1 MLQLGQGATMAK
13 MDMKQAYRNIP
24 VHPSD
29 RYLLG
34 MRWRDQTFIDM
45 ALPFGLRSAPLIFS
59 AVADALAWIMQQQG
73 VGWLAHY
80 VDDFITV
87 GSPGSGKCG
96 TYMDIMHRV
105 CEDAAMPIE
114 PEKDEGPATTISFL
128 GLELDSVAGE
138 IRLPQEKLQK
148 LRAML
153 GRWRGRKACKKREL
167 LSLIGLLTHAGR
179 AVRPGRSYLRRLID
193 LSLSTRHLDQFVRLN
208 REARADLEWWFK
220 FISTWNGT
228 AMILVD
234 RTVDPA
240 VTLTSDA
247 SGTWGC
253 GAYVGKHW
261 SRLPWIGVIL
271 EAHIT
276 VKELVPI
283 VIAALMWGQ
292 EWKGMLV
299 RVRCDNAAVVAIVN
313 SGSSRN
319 SQAMHLSVAS
329 PSWQQRETSGCAR
342 CISGAWRMWQQML
355 CPETTSMCFVRVAHR
370 RTHKRQQYLP
380 TSWT

>member
-1 MLQLGQGATMAK
+1 
-13 MDMKQAYRNIP
+13 
-24 VHPSD
+24 
-29 RYLLG
+29 
-34 MRWRDQTFIDM
+34 
-45 ALPFGLRSAPLIFS
+45 
-59 AVADALAWIMQQQG
+59 
-73 VGWLAHY
+73 
-80 VDDFITV
+80 
-87 GSPGSGKCG
+87 
-96 TYMDIMHRV
+96 
-105 CEDAAMPIE
+105 MPIE

-148 LRAML
+148 LRTML
-153 GRWRGRKACKKREL
+153 GRWWGRKVCKKREL
-167 LSLIGLLTHAGR
+167 LSLIGSLTHAGR

-193 LSLSTRHLDQFVRLN
+193 LSSSTRHLDQFVRLN
-208 REARADLEWWFK
+208 REARADLEWWFM

-228 AMILVD
+228 AMMLVD

-261 SRLPWIGVIL
+261 FRLPWIGVIL

-283 VIAALMWGQ
+283 VITALMWGQ

-299 RVRCDNAAVVAIVN
+299 QVRCDNAAMVAIVN

-319 SQAMHLSVAS
+319 SQAMHLRRCLAFLAAKGDFRLRAVHIRGVENVAADALS
-329 PSWQQRETSGCAR
+329 RNNLNVLRSCCPQADPQETAVPPDILDVVLLQEPDWMAR
-342 CISGAWRMWQQML
+342 
-355 CPETTSMCFVRVAHR
+355 
-370 RTHKRQQYLP
+370 
-380 TSWT
+380 SWTELWRFTLDKP

>member
-1 MLQLGQGATMAK
+1 MLQLGQGAMMAK
-13 MDMKQAYRNIP
+13 MDVKQAYRNIP
-24 VHPSD
+24 VHPSN

-45 ALPFGLRSAPLIFS
+45 ALPFGLRSALLFS
-59 AVADALAWIMQQQG
+59 AVADALAWIMQRQG

-87 GSPGSGKCG
+87 GSPGSGECG
-96 TYMDIMHRV
+96 MDIMHRV

-148 LRAML
+148 LRATL
-153 GRWRGRKACKKREL
+153 GSWRGRKACKKREL
-167 LSLIGLLTHAGR
+167 LSLIGSLTHAGR
-179 AVRPGRSYLRRLID
+179 AARPSRSYLRRLID
-193 LSLSTRHLDQFVRLN
+193 LLSSTRHLDQFVRLN
-208 REARADLEWWFK
+208 REARADLEWWFM

-228 AMILVD
+228 AMMLVD

-253 GAYVGKHW
+253 GAYVGNHW
-261 SRLPWIGVIL
+261 FRLPWIGFIL

-319 SQAMHLSVAS
+319 S
-329 PSWQQRETSGCAR
+329 
-342 CISGAWRMWQQML
+342 
-355 CPETTSMCFVRVAHR
+355 
-370 RTHKRQQYLP
+370 
-380 TSWT
+380 